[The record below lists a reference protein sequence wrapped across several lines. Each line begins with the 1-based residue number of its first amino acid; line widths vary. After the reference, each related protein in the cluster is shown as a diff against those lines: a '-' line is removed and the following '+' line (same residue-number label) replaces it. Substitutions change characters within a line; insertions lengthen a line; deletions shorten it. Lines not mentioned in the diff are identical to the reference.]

1 MIDANALPLGVA
13 LVVSLL
19 VVVGAALALIGS
31 VGLLRFGTFFQRI
44 HPPTMG
50 TTLGVACVL
59 VGSMLLFSVL
69 ESRPV
74 VHEIVIAVFM
84 VVTTPVT
91 FMLLVRAARYRE
103 APLDGDPTETR
114 VGSTRASG
122 ERASD

>member
-1 MIDANALPLGVA
+1 MIDAHALPLGVA

-31 VGLLRFGTFFQRI
+31 FGLLRFNTFFQRI

-50 TTLGVACVL
+50 TTVGVACIL
-59 VGSMLLFSVL
+59 GGSMLLFSVL

-74 VHEIVIAVFM
+74 VHELVIAVFM

-103 APLDGDPTETR
+103 APLEGDHTETQ
-114 VGSTRASG
+114 VAKTRASP
-122 ERASD
+122 ERPPD

>member
-59 VGSMLLFSVL
+59 VGSMLLFSIL

-91 FMLLVRAARYRE
+91 FMLLVRAALHRE
-103 APLDGDPTETR
+103 SRLDGAPTEAQ
-114 VGSTRASG
+114 VESAPAPAG
-122 ERASD
+122 RASD